1 MTIAQRLTALIVASI
16 ACLLL
21 LSGIAYYQMNKVYGA
36 ANYGNEKTVPSLLTL
51 NKAIISY
58 FQIQTQTLSH
68 AVTDDPKLKLKIEP
82 TLEAAIAQM
91 EKDLKD
97 YEALVANDEDKRLLD
112 AEKATLVT
120 YLNVID
126 VIRAASRDYRSED
139 ALSEVA
145 NGKPV
150 SDKLIN
156 ELLAHMKFNDELGK
170 QEAAKAAA
178 EKNFATVEAVV
189 VLLLA
194 LAALTLIGVTTL
206 RRLTRRIA
214 QANAIAA
221 GIAAGDLTPTT
232 TLTEGANDEIGQL
245 LKSLDKMRADLAQT
259 IGEVVANAQSVAA
272 SADQLSTS
280 AQQVATSSES
290 QTASTAA
297 AASAVE
303 EMTVSIDHIGTNAND
318 ASQRAVEAG
327 EQAVQSVA
335 HVDSAAT
342 QIAQVADQ
350 VEHTAEQMQTLS
362 EQVEQIGGISVVIR
376 EVAEQ
381 TNLLALNA
389 AIEAARAGEQGRGFA
404 VVADEV
410 RKLAERTTLSVKEI
424 STVISAIQDGATSA
438 LSSME
443 SSRTVVSRVV
453 VTAGKASN
461 AMGAIHGS
469 TTTVRQSIEG
479 ISDALREQKASSADL
494 ARTVESIAQMSEE
507 NSAAVDSVSGTAQ
520 HLVNLSDQL
529 KSSVSR
535 FQL

>member
-1 MTIAQRLTALIVASI
+1 MTIAQRLIALIVASI

-21 LSGIAYYQMNKVYGA
+21 LSGIAYFQMNKVYGA

-68 AVTDDPKLKLKIEP
+68 AVTNDPKIKLGIEK
-82 TLEAAIAQM
+82 TLEDAIAQM

-97 YEALVANDEDKRLLD
+97 YEALVSSDEDKRLLN
-112 AEKATLVT
+112 AEKATLT
-120 YLNVID
+120 AYLNVVD

-139 ALSEVA
+139 ALTEVA
-145 NGKPV
+145 NGRPV
-150 SDKLIN
+150 SDKLTN
-156 ELLAHMKFNDELGK
+156 ELLAHMKFNDQLGK

-178 EKNFATVEAVV
+178 EKSTATVEALV

-194 LAALTLIGVTTL
+194 LAALALIGVATL
-206 RRLTRRIA
+206 RRLTGRIA
-214 QANAIAA
+214 QANAVAA
-221 GIAAGDLTPTT
+221 RIAAGDLTSSTT
-232 TLTEGANDEIGQL
+232 HAQDANDEIGQL

-327 EQAVQSVA
+327 ERAVQSVE

-342 QIAQVADQ
+342 QVAQVADQ
-350 VEHTAEQMQTLS
+350 VEDTTRQMQTLS
-362 EQVEQIGGISVVIR
+362 EQVEQIGSITVVIR

-424 STVISAIQDGATSA
+424 STVVSAIQDGASA
-438 LSSME
+438 VLGSME
-443 SSRTVVSRVV
+443 SSRSVVAGVV
-453 VTAGKASN
+453 VAAAKASS
-461 AMGAIHGS
+461 AMGEISAS
-469 TTTVRQSIEG
+469 TATVGQSIES

-507 NSAAVDSVSGTAQ
+507 NCAAVESVSGTAQ
-520 HLVNLSDQL
+520 QLVNLSDEL
-529 KSSVSR
+529 KSSVAR